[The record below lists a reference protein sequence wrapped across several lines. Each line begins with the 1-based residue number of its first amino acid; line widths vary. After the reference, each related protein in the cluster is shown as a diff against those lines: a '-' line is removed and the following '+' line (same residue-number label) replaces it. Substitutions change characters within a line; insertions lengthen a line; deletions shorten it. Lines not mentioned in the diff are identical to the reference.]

1 MKRSVPAA
9 GLDIEV
15 ALWNQGYHRVVGV
28 DEAGRG
34 PLAGPVVVAGVIL
47 NPNTAD
53 SLDVDDSKKLC
64 ESRREA
70 LFEAII
76 SGSIGHQIEVLGN
89 IEIDELNILN
99 ATLKGMQQA
108 VEALKP
114 DPDYVLIDGNRLPKL
129 TLPAQAVVK
138 GDQKSKSIAAA
149 SILAK
154 VTRDKIMQ
162 GYDQEFQK
170 WEFSKHKG
178 YPTKRHKELL
188 QQYGP
193 TRIHRKTF
201 RW

>member
-1 MKRSVPAA
+1 VKRSVPAA
-9 GLDIEV
+9 GLDIEK
-15 ALWNQGYHRVVGV
+15 ALWSQGYHSVVGV

-47 NPNTAD
+47 NPNTARY
-53 SLDVDDSKKLC
+53 LDVDDSKKVS

-70 LFEAII
+70 LFETII
-76 SGSIGHQIEVLGN
+76 SGSISHQIEVLGN

-99 ATLKGMQQA
+99 ATLKGMQQV
-108 VEALKP
+108 VEALRP
-114 DPDYVLIDGNRLPKL
+114 IPDYVLIDGNRLPKL
-129 TLPAQAVVK
+129 SFTAQAVVK

-154 VTRDKIMQ
+154 VTRDTIMQ
-162 GYDQEFQK
+162 GYTQEYPQ

-188 QQYGP
+188 QQFGP
-193 TRIHRKTF
+193 TPIHRKTF

>member
-1 MKRSVPAA
+1 VPAA

-15 ALWNQGYHRVVGV
+15 GLWNQGYHRVVGV

-162 GYDQEFQK
+162 GYDQEFPK

-193 TRIHRKTF
+193 TPIHRKTF

>member
-1 MKRSVPAA
+1 VKRSVPAA

-34 PLAGPVVVAGVIL
+34 PLAGPLVVAGVIL

-162 GYDQEFQK
+162 GYDQEFPK

>member
-1 MKRSVPAA
+1 MKRSVPVA
-9 GLDIEV
+9 GLDVEKT
-15 ALWNQGYHRVVGV
+15 LWSQGYHRVVGV

-53 SLDVDDSKKLC
+53 SLDVDDSKKLSK
-64 ESRREA
+64 SRRES

-114 DPDYVLIDGNRLPKL
+114 IPDYVLIDGNRLPKL

-162 GYDQEFQK
+162 GYAQEYPQ

-193 TRIHRKTF
+193 TPIHRKTF

>member
-1 MKRSVPAA
+1 VPAA

-15 ALWNQGYHRVVGV
+15 ALWSQGYHRVVGV

-47 NPNTAD
+47 NPNTAE
-53 SLDVDDSKKLC
+53 SLDVDDSKKLS

-76 SGSIGHQIEVLGN
+76 SGSIGHQIAVLGN

-99 ATLKGMQQA
+99 ATRKGMQQA

-162 GYDQEFQK
+162 GYDQEFPK

-193 TRIHRKTF
+193 TPIHRKTF

>member
-1 MKRSVPAA
+1 MPAA

-47 NPNTAD
+47 NPDTAD

-76 SGSIGHQIEVLGN
+76 SGSIGHQIQVLGN

-162 GYDQEFQK
+162 GYDQEFPK

-193 TRIHRKTF
+193 TQIHRKTF

>member
-1 MKRSVPAA
+1 MKRSVPVA
-9 GLDIEV
+9 GLDVEKT
-15 ALWNQGYHRVVGV
+15 LWSQGYHRVVGV

-47 NPNTAD
+47 NPNTAKY
-53 SLDVDDSKKLC
+53 LDVDDSKKVS
-64 ESRREA
+64 ESRRKA
-70 LFEAII
+70 LFETII
-76 SGSIGHQIEVLGN
+76 SGSISHQIEVLGN

-99 ATLKGMQQA
+99 ATLKGMQQV
-108 VEALKP
+108 VEALRP
-114 DPDYVLIDGNRLPKL
+114 IPDYVLIDGNRLPKL
-129 TLPAQAVVK
+129 AFTAQAVVK

-154 VTRDKIMQ
+154 VTRDTIMQ
-162 GYDQEFQK
+162 GYAQEYPQ

-188 QQYGP
+188 QQFGP
-193 TRIHRKTF
+193 TPIHRKTF

>member
-47 NPNTAD
+47 NQNTAD

-114 DPDYVLIDGNRLPKL
+114 VPDYVLIDGNRLPKL
-129 TLPAQAVVK
+129 TLPAQAIVK

-162 GYDQEFQK
+162 GYDEEFPK

-193 TRIHRKTF
+193 TPIHRKTF

>member
-1 MKRSVPAA
+1 VPAA

-99 ATLKGMQQA
+99 ATLKGMQKA

-114 DPDYVLIDGNRLPKL
+114 VPDYVLIDGNRLPKL
-129 TLPAQAVVK
+129 ALPAQAVVK

-162 GYDQEFQK
+162 GYDQEFPK
-170 WEFSKHKG
+170 WEFSNHKG

-193 TRIHRKTF
+193 TPIHRKTF

>member
-53 SLDVDDSKKLC
+53 PLDVDDSKKLS

-70 LFEAII
+70 IFEAII

-129 TLPAQAVVK
+129 TLPAQAIVK

-162 GYDQEFQK
+162 GYDEEFPK

-193 TRIHRKTF
+193 TPIHRKTF

>member
-15 ALWNQGYHRVVGV
+15 GLWNQGYHRVVGV

-162 GYDQEFQK
+162 GYDQEFPK

>member
-15 ALWNQGYHRVVGV
+15 ALWSQGYHRVVGV

-47 NPNTAD
+47 NPNTSD
-53 SLDVDDSKKLC
+53 SLGVDDSKKLS

-99 ATLKGMQQA
+99 ATLKGMQLA

-114 DPDYVLIDGNRLPKL
+114 VPDFVLIDGNRLPKL

-138 GDQKSKSIAAA
+138 GDQKREDNSRRDTSTSCPMSVPSRTTCKRLCPSVNCASTESIQRTGL
-149 SILAK
+149 S
-154 VTRDKIMQ
+154 
-162 GYDQEFQK
+162 
-170 WEFSKHKG
+170 
-178 YPTKRHKELL
+178 
-188 QQYGP
+188 
-193 TRIHRKTF
+193 
-201 RW
+201 

>member
-114 DPDYVLIDGNRLPKL
+114 VPDYVLIDGNRLPKL
-129 TLPAQAVVK
+129 ALPAQAVVK

-162 GYDQEFQK
+162 GYAQQYPQ

-193 TRIHRKTF
+193 TPIHRKTF

>member
-1 MKRSVPAA
+1 MPAA

-53 SLDVDDSKKLC
+53 SLDVDDSKRLS

-114 DPDYVLIDGNRLPKL
+114 VPDYVLIDGNRLPKL
-129 TLPAQAVVK
+129 TLPAQAIVK

-162 GYDQEFQK
+162 GYDEEFPK

-193 TRIHRKTF
+193 TPIHRKTF

>member
-15 ALWNQGYHRVVGV
+15 GLWNQGYHRVVGV

-34 PLAGPVVVAGVIL
+34 PLAGPLVVAGVIL

-162 GYDQEFQK
+162 GYDQEFPK

-193 TRIHRKTF
+193 TQIHRKTF

>member
-1 MKRSVPAA
+1 VKRSVPAA

-15 ALWNQGYHRVVGV
+15 VLWNQGYHRVVGV

-34 PLAGPVVVAGVIL
+34 PLAGPLVVAGVIL

-53 SLDVDDSKKLC
+53 SLDVDDSKKLS

-162 GYDQEFQK
+162 GYDQEFPK

-193 TRIHRKTF
+193 TQIHRKTF

>member
-15 ALWNQGYHRVVGV
+15 VLWNQGYHRVVGV

-162 GYDQEFQK
+162 EYAQEYPQ

-193 TRIHRKTF
+193 TSIHRKTF

>member
-1 MKRSVPAA
+1 MKRSVPVA

-15 ALWNQGYHRVVGV
+15 ALWSQGYHRVVGV

-53 SLDVDDSKKLC
+53 SLDVDDSKKLS

-70 LFEAII
+70 LFEVII

-99 ATLKGMQQA
+99 ATLKGMHQA

-129 TLPAQAVVK
+129 TLPAQAFVK
-138 GDQKSKSIAAA
+138 GDQKRKSIAAA

-162 GYDQEFQK
+162 GYDQEFPK

-178 YPTKRHKELL
+178 YPTNRHKELL

-193 TRIHRKTF
+193 TPIHRKTF

>member
-1 MKRSVPAA
+1 MPAA

-154 VTRDKIMQ
+154 VARDKIMQ
-162 GYDQEFQK
+162 GYDQEFPK

-193 TRIHRKTF
+193 TQIHRKTF

>member
-1 MKRSVPAA
+1 VPAA

-15 ALWNQGYHRVVGV
+15 ALWNQGYHRSVGV
-28 DEAGRG
+28 DEEGRG

-53 SLDVDDSKKLC
+53 SLGVDDSKKLS

-76 SGSIGHQIEVLGN
+76 SESIGHQIEVLGN

-114 DPDYVLIDGNRLPKL
+114 IPDYVLIDGNRLPKL

-162 GYDQEFQK
+162 EYAQEYPQ

-193 TRIHRKTF
+193 TSIHRKTF

>member
-1 MKRSVPAA
+1 M
-9 GLDIEV
+9 
-15 ALWNQGYHRVVGV
+15 GV

-47 NPNTAD
+47 NPNIAE
-53 SLDVDDSKKLC
+53 SLDVDDSKKLS

-70 LFEAII
+70 LFETII

-108 VEALKP
+108 VEALNP
-114 DPDYVLIDGNRLPKL
+114 VPDYVLIDGNRLPKL

-162 GYDQEFQK
+162 GYDQEFPK

-193 TRIHRKTF
+193 TPIHRKTF

>member
-1 MKRSVPAA
+1 MPAA

-162 GYDQEFQK
+162 GYDQEFPK

>member
-1 MKRSVPAA
+1 VKRSVPAA

-34 PLAGPVVVAGVIL
+34 PLAGPLVVAGVIL

-162 GYDQEFQK
+162 GYDQEFPK

-193 TRIHRKTF
+193 TQIHRKTF